1 MRRTANRIFK
11 GHLVVIVTVTAV
23 LLFFSRALLA
33 QTGPLSLNIG
43 GGLFQANGTAV
54 TNSNVNFRFELYDK
68 AGSCVL
74 YSEEHLGVDL
84 SQSKGR
90 FSLTFGKG
98 TNPQNLLESSTA
110 FSARLFQNDGV
121 PQVFTGCP
129 GGVTLSSGD
138 ERVIRVHYDLGS
150 GYVAMSPDVGVES
163 SGFALVADTLRGKT
177 PSDFVQLR
185 DDATY
190 DLTQANVQNV
200 FSATNYARLNTLLS
214 SSGSFSFGS
223 QRITSVADPTSAQ
236 DAATKNY
243 TDTYVAGKQI
253 DLQDVAAGTGDG
265 KVLTWDATQ
274 DKWVAQAVSA
284 TDSSK
289 LPLAGGTM
297 SGAIHMGSN
306 NLLATGHITMSAQ
319 TTLNLGTY
327 TDAQETTLVGTLGA
341 VDKGKSWYNSDDNV
355 LKVWDGSRA
364 VTQAYL
370 SNTDK
375 IQASW
380 LPDTTVT
387 GGSYGSATQVATFT
401 VGADGRLTAAGN
413 TTISGVSPG
422 GSAGGDLTG
431 SYPNPTI
438 ASDVI
443 TSAKVNS
450 TGVAVNRLLITN
462 ASDGSTI
469 GYATCSV
476 GEVMKWTASGWAC
489 ASDDGGSGDITEVAA
504 GTGLTGGGTTGVVTL
519 AVDVGTTAGQIVQM
533 AAGDKLPAVDGS
545 DLTNVNAV
553 KLQTRSVAS
562 TAPNNG
568 EVLTWNNTTS
578 VWEPAPAGASGIT
591 ALTGDVSASGTG
603 SVTATLADSVVTS
616 AKISDGTVATADI
629 ANEAVTSAKIN
640 NTGVAANRLLI
651 TDSSTGATVGYAS
664 CSTNE
669 ILKWTASGWAC
680 TTVSSLVSGS
690 FFSQAGNSFGAEAIL
705 GTNDTQ
711 PLHFETGGT
720 TRMTIDS
727 GGSVGIGT
735 TAPLNFGGSG
745 SLDPLVA
752 VNGTF
757 GVAGELTFGNKGY
770 GAPSDSSSGWR
781 IRLSDLGVASTY
793 VGFGTESATGPL
805 FAVTGSSSSGM
816 RFYMDN
822 GSGYTHYGDIRFKSG
837 GGLLITSPSDMAL
850 NPTGSVGIGTVTPQ
864 ALLDVAGPTRIQAS
878 SLPGSPLAGVI
889 AIDSADSNKLKWY
902 DGSSWQTAGGGS
914 GTITHIGAGTGLSG
928 GPITSTG
935 TLSVDVGT
943 TSGQI
948 VQMAAGDKLPAVD
961 GSNLT
966 NINAVKLQARAVAS
980 TTPNDGEILKWNN
993 TTSVWE
999 PAADTDTGITAL
1011 TGDVSASGTGSV
1023 AATLTDSAVTSAK
1036 IADGAIAA
1044 VDIAD
1049 DTVTAAKLN
1058 SAGVAVNRLLI
1069 TDASTGAQ
1077 VQYASCSTDEVL
1089 KWSASGWAC
1098 STVSSLISGSY
1109 FAQNGNS
1116 FGAET
1121 ILGTNDTQ
1129 PLHFETS
1136 GSTRMTVA
1144 ASGNVGIGITGPTRP
1159 FEIWG
1164 TNFPTG
1170 GPPLTAVVIDTT
1182 AMAQGVGGGMAF
1194 GGYIDAN
1201 PANYKVFSAI
1211 KGGKANA
1218 TSGNQEGYLALSIRR
1233 ATNGLAE
1240 RLRIDSTGN
1249 VGIGTT
1255 SPNSTLEVNGSI
1267 TNGVTT
1273 FSGAFTC
1280 GTSSIDFS
1288 TGNFQVLSPSNTIAA
1303 GTCAVSLANMKAGGS
1318 YTLVVTGNAATNAI
1332 TYSFSGYTFKFLPLN
1347 SATTAGADT
1356 IYTFVYTGS
1365 TAYVTWAGGYQ

>member
-11 GHLVVIVTVTAV
+11 EHRVVIVTVTAV

-43 GGLFQANGTAV
+43 GGLFQANGAAV

-98 TNPQNLLESSTA
+98 SNPQNLLESSMA
-110 FSARLFQNDGV
+110 FTARLFQNDGV

-327 TDAQETTLVGTLGA
+327 TDAQETTLVGTLAA

-355 LKVWDGSRA
+355 FKVWDGSRA

-469 GYATCSV
+469 GYATCSL

-504 GTGLTGGGTTGVVTL
+504 GTGLAGGGTSGAVTL
-519 AVDVGTTAGQIVQM
+519 AVDVGTTAGQIVQI
-533 AAGDKLPAVDGS
+533 AAGDKLPTVDGS

-578 VWEPAPAGASGIT
+578 VWEPST
-591 ALTGDVSASGTG
+591 VSA
-603 SVTATLADSVVTS
+603 
-616 AKISDGTVATADI
+616 
-629 ANEAVTSAKIN
+629 
-640 NTGVAANRLLI
+640 LI
-651 TDSSTGATVGYAS
+651 
-664 CSTNE
+664 
-669 ILKWTASGWAC
+669 
-680 TTVSSLVSGS
+680 SGS
-690 FFSQAGNSFGAEAIL
+690 YFVQDGNSFGVPTVL
-705 GTNDTQ
+705 GTNDAQ
-711 PLHFETGGT
+711 PLHLETNDT
-720 TRMTIDS
+720 TRITVTAS
-727 GGSVGIGT
+727 GNVGIGT
-735 TAPLNFGGSG
+735 TSPAAPLTVSSNVNAGTYSIFDAGTAFNGAYKNISVRQVGVETAFISPTQFYIGGGQGGAGNSVTIRGNASILPVVYGNSANGNRVGLFGLGGGTAGTGAGIVGQSG
-745 SLDPLVA
+745 ANPGIIAESTGTTNDALVITSRSL
-752 VNGTF
+752 T
-757 GVAGELTFGNKGY
+757 
-770 GAPSDSSSGWR
+770 SG
-781 IRLSDLGVASTY
+781 RLLFVEHTNSAFTGDALQMNLGQ
-793 VGFGTESATGPL
+793 G
-805 FAVTGSSSSGM
+805 TGSFSGN
-816 RFYMDN
+816 FVNLKTN
-822 GSGYTHYGDIRFKSG
+822 GSSQF
-837 GGLLITSPSDMAL
+837 LITSA
-850 NPTGSVGIGTVTPQ
+850 GRVGIGTSSPNSM
-864 ALLDVAGPTRIQAS
+864 LDVAGQIRATHICAT
-878 SLPGSPLAGVI
+878 
-889 AIDSADSNKLKWY
+889 
-902 DGSSWQTAGGGS
+902 DGSNCRDLTTSWGAGGSVTEVTAGS
-914 GTITHIGAGTGLSG
+914 GLSG
-928 GPITSTG
+928 GTITTSG

-943 TSGQI
+943 TAGKI
-948 VQMAAGDKLPAVD
+948 VQMAADDKLPAVD
-961 GSNLT
+961 GSDLT
-966 NINAVKLQARAVAS
+966 NVNAVKLQTRSVAS
-980 TTPNDGEILKWNN
+980 TAPNDGEVLKWN
-993 TTSVWE
+993 
-999 PAADTDTGITAL
+999 
-1011 TGDVSASGTGSV
+1011 
-1023 AATLTDSAVTSAK
+1023 
-1036 IADGAIAA
+1036 
-1044 VDIAD
+1044 
-1049 DTVTAAKLN
+1049 
-1058 SAGVAVNRLLI
+1058 
-1069 TDASTGAQ
+1069 
-1077 VQYASCSTDEVL
+1077 
-1089 KWSASGWAC
+1089 
-1098 STVSSLISGSY
+1098 
-1109 FAQNGNS
+1109 
-1116 FGAET
+1116 
-1121 ILGTNDTQ
+1121 
-1129 PLHFETS
+1129 
-1136 GSTRMTVA
+1136 
-1144 ASGNVGIGITGPTRP
+1144 
-1159 FEIWG
+1159 
-1164 TNFPTG
+1164 
-1170 GPPLTAVVIDTT
+1170 
-1182 AMAQGVGGGMAF
+1182 
-1194 GGYIDAN
+1194 
-1201 PANYKVFSAI
+1201 
-1211 KGGKANA
+1211 
-1218 TSGNQEGYLALSIRR
+1218 
-1233 ATNGLAE
+1233 
-1240 RLRIDSTGN
+1240 
-1249 VGIGTT
+1249 
-1255 SPNSTLEVNGSI
+1255 
-1267 TNGVTT
+1267 
-1273 FSGAFTC
+1273 
-1280 GTSSIDFS
+1280 
-1288 TGNFQVLSPSNTIAA
+1288 
-1303 GTCAVSLANMKAGGS
+1303 
-1318 YTLVVTGNAATNAI
+1318 
-1332 TYSFSGYTFKFLPLN
+1332 
-1347 SATTAGADT
+1347 
-1356 IYTFVYTGS
+1356 
-1365 TAYVTWAGGYQ
+1365 